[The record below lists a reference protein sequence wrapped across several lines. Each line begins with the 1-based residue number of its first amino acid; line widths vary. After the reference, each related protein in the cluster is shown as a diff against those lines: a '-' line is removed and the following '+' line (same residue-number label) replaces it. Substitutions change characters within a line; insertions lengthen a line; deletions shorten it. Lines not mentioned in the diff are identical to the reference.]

1 MGKSGA
7 GVLIA
12 FKQMAL
18 GSFFTVSLLTEK
30 CFLLPKLGKAVVFED
45 EFYTFIKSGII
56 IKVSSFDKNKMIWK
70 H

>member
-1 MGKSGA
+1 MGETGT
-7 GVLIA
+7 GVLMV

-18 GSFFTVSLLTEK
+18 GSFFTVSLITEK
-30 CFLLPKLGKAVVFED
+30 CFLLAKLGKAVVFEG